1 MCIYICS
8 HFAQVL
14 VTFALCDLTI
24 CAVFI
29 SAHMAIVLTLIYS
42 LMLHGAWPMEVAPV
56 PDPFLTPDAHLG
68 GAGRGG
74 KDDDDDPNK
83 KWKGEWLLNL

>member
-1 MCIYICS
+1 MCIYICN

-14 VTFALCDLTI
+14 VTFTLCDLTI

-42 LMLHGAWPMEVAPV
+42 LMLHGAWPMEVAQGTV
-56 PDPFLTPDAHLG
+56 AYVG
-68 GAGRGG
+68 GAGGGG
-74 KDDDDDPNK
+74 KDDEDDDDNWGK
-83 KWKGEWLLNL
+83 KWKGEWPLNL